1 MPEASVIRGVQALSG
16 FTGRK
21 AYRRRPEKFFVQAW
35 GLTPDR
41 QGKLS
46 GLSMFGGLG
55 ILGGGVKSV
64 DIERNTKGEGRYLG
78 NL

>member
-21 AYRRRPEKFFVQAW
+21 AYRRRSDKFFVQAW
-35 GLTPDR
+35 GSTPEQ

-46 GLSMFGGLG
+46 ELSLFGEAG

-64 DIERNTKGEGRYLG
+64 DIERNAIREGRLLRQY
-78 NL
+78 